1 MYGKMVLQ
9 KERGIKMI
17 AEIIFWFVCL
27 IGTFVMGGLVMPS
40 EEMEI
45 SKYSLDRMNGLK
57 Y

>member
-1 MYGKMVLQ
+1 VVKWSYKRKG
-9 KERGIKMI
+9 GIKMI